1 VSNDPSI
8 KRQRGLATSV
18 ADAATEIPID
28 TKTPF
33 FYVSNNNRSA
43 GQECDTTMSSSEGM
57 SYSDYL
63 GLDKILNAQQ
73 PLSTAH
79 DEILFIIQH
88 QTSELWMK
96 LAIHE
101 LSVTCQLIAADNLQ
115 PAFKTLSRVSR
126 ILEQLNSAW
135 DVLRTMTPSEY
146 TQFREA
152 LGKSSGFQ
160 SYQYRLI
167 EFLAGNKNAAMM
179 RVHAH
184 DKAIMA
190 RLEAARQAPSI
201 YDLTI
206 QLLHRRGLPIDRAVL
221 ERDVSTSHTA
231 DDSVRAAWLAV
242 YRDPSRFWELYEL
255 AEKLVDFEDYFRR
268 WRFNHVTTVERV
280 IGFKRGT
287 GGTSGVSYLRSMLDV
302 VLFPELWQARTE
314 L

>member
-1 VSNDPSI
+1 MPENVIGPS
-8 KRQRGLATSV
+8 KG
-18 ADAATEIPID
+18 ADAISQRRE
-28 TKTPF
+28 
-33 FYVSNNNRSA
+33 
-43 GQECDTTMSSSEGM
+43 M

-63 GLDKILNAQQ
+63 QLDKILQAQQ
-73 PLSTAH
+73 PLSAAH
-79 DEILFIIQH
+79 DEVLFIIQH

-101 LSVTCQLIAADNLQ
+101 LNVTCQLIAADDLQ

-146 TQFREA
+146 TKFRGA
-152 LGKSSGFQ
+152 LGQSSGFQ
-160 SYQYRLI
+160 SWQYRMI
-167 EFLAGNKNAAMM
+167 EFLVGNKNAAIIH
-179 RVHAH
+179 VFQH
-184 DKAIMA
+184 DKAVVE
-190 RLEAARQAPSI
+190 RLEAVRRAPSI

-206 QLLHRRGLPIDRAVL
+206 QLLDRRGLDIDKAIV
-221 ERDVSTSHTA
+221 ERDVSVSHVGNG
-231 DDSVRAAWLAV
+231 SVLSAWLTV
-242 YRDPSRFWELYEL
+242 YRDPARHWELYEL

-287 GGTSGVSYLRSMLDV
+287 GGTSGVSYLRKMLDV
-302 VLFPELWQARTE
+302 VLFPELWQARTQ

>member
-1 VSNDPSI
+1 
-8 KRQRGLATSV
+8 
-18 ADAATEIPID
+18 
-28 TKTPF
+28 
-33 FYVSNNNRSA
+33 
-43 GQECDTTMSSSEGM
+43 MSFREGM

-63 GLDKILNAQQ
+63 ALDKILDAQH

-101 LSVTCQLIAADNLQ
+101 LSATCRLIAADDLQ

-146 TQFREA
+146 TQFRES

-167 EFLAGNKNAAMM
+167 EFLAGNKKAAMM
-179 RVHAH
+179 RSHVH
-184 DKAIMA
+184 DKPVME

-201 YDLTI
+201 YDQTI
-206 QLLHRRGLPIDRAVL
+206 QLLHRRGLAIDREVL
-221 ERDVSTSHTA
+221 VRDVSVPHVA
-231 DDSVRAAWLAV
+231 HDSVRAAWLSI
-242 YRDPSRFWELYEL
+242 YRDPVHFWELYEL

-287 GGTSGVSYLRSMLDV
+287 GGTAGVSYLREMLDV
-302 VLFPELWQARTE
+302 VLFPELWQVRTE

>member
-1 VSNDPSI
+1 
-8 KRQRGLATSV
+8 LATFV
-18 ADAATEIPID
+18 ADSTTEIPID

-33 FYVSNNNRSA
+33 FYVSNNHRSA
-43 GQECDTTMSSSEGM
+43 GQECNTTMSSSEGM
-57 SYSDYL
+57 SYSGYL

-184 DKAIMA
+184 DKTVMA
-190 RLEAARQAPSI
+190 RLEAVRQAPSI

-206 QLLHRRGLPIDRAVL
+206 QLLYRRGLPIDRAVI
-221 ERDVSTSHTA
+221 ERDVSASHTA

>member
-1 VSNDPSI
+1 MVEN
-8 KRQRGLATSV
+8 
-18 ADAATEIPID
+18 PID
-28 TKTPF
+28 PP
-33 FYVSNNNRSA
+33 SSDSA
-43 GQECDTTMSSSEGM
+43 ISFRKGM

-63 GLDKILNAQQ
+63 ALDKILDAQH

-146 TQFREA
+146 TQFRES
-152 LGKSSGFQ
+152 LGSSSGFQ
-160 SYQYRLI
+160 SYQYRLL

-179 RVHAH
+179 RSHAS
-184 DKAIMA
+184 DKPVLE

-206 QLLHRRGLPIDRAVL
+206 RVLHRRGFNIDSDVI
-221 ERDVSTSHTA
+221 ERDVAASHVA
-231 DDSVRAAWLAV
+231 NDSVRAAWLSV
-242 YRDPSRFWELYEL
+242 YRDPARFWELYEL

-287 GGTSGVSYLRSMLDV
+287 GGTSGVSYLRKMLDV
-302 VLFPELWQARTE
+302 VLFPELWQVRTE